1 MFTGLSLDARMPY
14 TQQWNASFQF
24 LLPGQIS
31 VTSAYVGSKGTKLQ
45 GRSDV
50 NLPLPGDGNVDAR
63 RPLPQFQAVRLLETK
78 YNSSYQA
85 AQLTA
90 ERRFGTSLGFQL
102 AYTWSHA
109 IDVLSSETGILSLD
123 PRNVNLDRGNALW
136 DLRHRLSASWSY
148 QLPFR
153 SRGALN
159 HLVGGWQ
166 VNGILSLYTGFFFTV
181 TSSVNTLNTGGGN
194 RPDGLR
200 NAQLPRNEQT
210 LQRWFDTSAF
220 TPPGFRQFG
229 TTGRDTLSGPGT
241 RQLDAS
247 LFKQFFFS
255 ESHQRRLE
263 FRAEFFNLS
272 NTPQFNNPAATF
284 GAQGFGIISSAG
296 SPVTLQRTPR
306 QVQFG
311 LKFYF

>member
-1 MFTGLSLDARMPY
+1 GIFYSAPPLDVTTNLALNPPEGISSGYTNNQFDFPGARLASRGFDRPAQGALAGATYTGLSLGVRMPY
-14 TQQWNASFQF
+14 TQQWNGSLQF

-45 GRSDV
+45 GRSDI
-50 NLPLPGDGNVDAR
+50 NLPLPGDGSVDAR
-63 RPLPQFQAVRLLETK
+63 RPLPQYQAIRYLETK

-90 ERRFGTSLGFQL
+90 ERRFGTALGFQL

-109 IDVLSSETGILSLD
+109 IDILSSETGTLSLD

-153 SRGALN
+153 AHGPLN

-181 TSSVNTLNTGGGN
+181 SSSVNTLNTGGSN
-194 RPDGLR
+194 RPNGLR
-200 NAQLPRNEQT
+200 
-210 LQRWFDTSAF
+210 D
-220 TPPGFRQFG
+220 
-229 TTGRDTLSGPGT
+229 
-241 RQLDAS
+241 
-247 LFKQFFFS
+247 
-255 ESHQRRLE
+255 
-263 FRAEFFNLS
+263 
-272 NTPQFNNPAATF
+272 
-284 GAQGFGIISSAG
+284 
-296 SPVTLQRTPR
+296 
-306 QVQFG
+306 
-311 LKFYF
+311 